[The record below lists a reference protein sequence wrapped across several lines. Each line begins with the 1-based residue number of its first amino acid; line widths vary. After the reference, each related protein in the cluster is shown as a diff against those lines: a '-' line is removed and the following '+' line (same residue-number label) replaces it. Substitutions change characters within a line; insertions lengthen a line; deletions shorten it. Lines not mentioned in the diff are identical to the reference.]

1 MEEIGSGAMGRVFA
15 ARDRRNGRLVA
26 IKALAADASSDD
38 LFNIKREFR
47 IARSLSSPH
56 LVPIYDLF
64 VQDSASYISMAL
76 LRGRTLDEWARS
88 TDWRGEP
95 ARLGDVLLG
104 ALSGLVDL
112 HDAGLVHRDIK
123 PQNIMVEADGSTV
136 LVDYGLATRTDSS
149 SFVTSSPNALAGTLG
164 YLGPEALVAADPS
177 PAIDL
182 FALGATLYEL
192 VTGAL
197 PPRCPLSW
205 QVAEDGLRDAARAA
219 WPEAP
224 PPILELVAATLRNDP
239 ARRCTAAQA
248 LAVAAPLCRPRS
260 TARRS
265 SGAGRSALIG
275 RDRELARLQ
284 DLLAPGGAR
293 IAVLGPS
300 GIGKTSL
307 LSRALGDL
315 RARQPASL
323 VLAGRCH
330 PGEHVRYRV
339 FDGLIDEL
347 TRWLLRLRRGE
358 RARLVHDETGVLR
371 QTFPVLDRVLHAPAV
386 TPGPDD
392 PRERRLRLPGALAA
406 LLAGVHASWPL
417 TLWVDD
423 VHWADDDGLQL
434 LRELCQALA
443 AGGPSIVLSGR
454 TLPAGVAGLCSAQ
467 IAVPPLSDRDAE
479 ALVALRG
486 HGRGLDAG
494 PQARTERSRSIGVLP
509 EAPTQRSEGCAG
521 DEPAG
526 RMQHGVLGDGLCAA
540 AGNPGLICF
549 LVDYQPAAPRRA
561 NPVLADAVGAQ
572 LHALGPGAVELAT
585 AMSLSGEPLP
595 MSVVDRVCRV
605 DSARDDIHRL
615 EHLGLV
621 RRVPFRSVEAIEIA
635 HDALREAIQQHRAG
649 EDLSAVHRRL
659 ATELA
664 DVVEVPREVIAAHWS
679 DAGDPEKAGELWL
692 AAGREAIE
700 ALAFDHAVRCLQRSV
715 EHGGA
720 ELRLPA
726 LREQARALS
735 YAGQL
740 RSAAER
746 YLEAAGLTSGDERHA
761 LQGQAAVHFLLAG
774 EIAAGMDLARELFE
788 PFGVRLP
795 RQRVA
800 ILAALVY
807 QRLRARRRREPAYQ
821 LRSAAVEP
829 HASLADLAYATTTSL
844 SNADLAL
851 GAYVQGLHF
860 VHGMRSGTPDRIA
873 RALALEAI
881 FHVSAGGDERAARQM
896 MARASAVL
904 GGEEPARI
912 RALFTLAEA
921 VLAWTTGRWLACVDH
936 AARAERIAREQCA
949 GAWWEINLSR
959 AVHQDALRWAGRYGE
974 LAPLA
979 EDSLADA
986 RRRGD
991 LFGQV
996 TFRTRFAA
1004 TLHLL
1009 EDRPDEAWR
1018 DCDACRDWSSR
1029 DVHLQHLTEFHSRAE
1044 CMLYRGEV
1052 AAALAF
1058 AEQRVRQMRWAALL
1072 RSTAPRLKVFHQLA
1086 VCRLAQAA
1094 AARGRARDRLIRDA
1108 RRAIAT
1114 VRRTRW
1120 GYAVLLADLVTATA
1134 DHLEGRAVGP
1144 MLAALGERARALD
1157 MPQYAEAIAVFHMQ
1171 ASGDRAAAGSALRP
1185 RGAVDPV
1192 RWAAVLVPGLVIAPP
1207 PR

>member
-1 MEEIGSGAMGRVFA
+1 VSCAVELGPYELIEEIGSGAMGRVFS
-15 ARDRRNGRLVA
+15 ARDRRNGQLVA
-26 IKALAADASSDD
+26 IKALAPDASSDD

-47 IARSLSSPH
+47 IAMTLSSPH

-64 VQDSASYISMAL
+64 VEGSASYISMAL
-76 LRGRTLDEWARS
+76 LRGRTLDEWARD
-88 TDWRGEP
+88 TDWRGDP
-95 ARLGDVLLG
+95 ARLGDILIG

-123 PQNIMVEADGSTV
+123 PQNIMALADGSTV
-136 LVDYGLATRTDSS
+136 LVDYGLATRTDPS

-164 YLGPEALVAADPS
+164 YLGPEALGAADPS
-177 PAIDL
+177 PSLDL

-197 PPRCPLSW
+197 PPRSPLSW
-205 QVAEDGLRDAARAA
+205 EVTEDPLGDAVRAA

-224 PPILELVAATLRNDP
+224 PPILALIAATLRNDP
-239 ARRCTAAQA
+239 AQRCTAAQA
-248 LAVAAPLCRPRS
+248 LALAAPLCQPRS
-260 TARRS
+260 RARRS
-265 SGAGRSALIG
+265 TGGGQSVLIG
-275 RDRELARLQ
+275 RDRELERLQ
-284 DLLAPGGAR
+284 ALLDPGGAR
-293 IAVLGPS
+293 VAVLGPS
-300 GIGKTSL
+300 GIGKSSL
-307 LSRALGDL
+307 LARALGDL
-315 RARQPASL
+315 RARRPASL

-347 TRWLLRLRRGE
+347 TRWLLRLDRGA
-358 RARLVHDETGVLR
+358 RARLAHDETGVLR
-371 QTFPVLDRVLHAPAV
+371 QTFPVLDRALAAPAA
-386 TPGPDD
+386 PGPDD

-406 LLAGVHASWPL
+406 LLADVHAASPL

-454 TLPAGVAGLCSAQ
+454 TLPAAVTGLCSAQ

-479 ALVALRG
+479 ELVALRA
-486 HGRGLDAG
+486 HGRGLDSLSL
-494 PQARTERSRSIGVLP
+494 Q
-509 EAPTQRSEGCAG
+509 
-521 DEPAG
+521 
-526 RMQHGVLGDGLCAA
+526 DGLRAA
-540 AGNPGLICF
+540 AGNPGLLCF
-549 LVDYQPAAPRRA
+549 FVGYQPQAPRSA
-561 NPVLADAVGAQ
+561 NPALADVVGDQ

-585 AMSLSGEPLP
+585 AMSLVGEPLP
-595 MSVVDRVCRV
+595 MSVVDRVCRL

-635 HDALREAIQQHRAG
+635 HDALREAIQHHRAG
-649 EDLSAVHRRL
+649 DDLSAVHRRL

-664 DVVEVPREVIAAHWS
+664 HVIEVPREVIAAHWS

-700 ALAFDHAVRCLQRSV
+700 ALAFEHAVRCLQRCAQV
-715 EHGGA
+715 GGA

-740 RSAAER
+740 RRAAEC
-746 YLEAAGLTSGDERHA
+746 YQDAARLAGGDERSG
-761 LQGQAAVHFLLAG
+761 LQGQAATHFLLAG
-774 EIAAGMDLARELFE
+774 EIGAGMDLVRELFE

-795 RQRVA
+795 RRRAA

-807 QRLRARRRREPAYQ
+807 QRLRPRRWREPAYP

-844 SNADLAL
+844 SKADLAL

-860 VHGMRSGTPDRIA
+860 AHSMRSGSPDRIA
-873 RALALEAI
+873 RALALEAS
-881 FHVSAGGDERAARQM
+881 FHVSAGGDEAAARRM
-896 MARASAVL
+896 MARASAAL
-904 GGEEPARI
+904 GGQEPARI
-912 RALFTLAEA
+912 RALFTLTEA
-921 VLAWTTGRWLACVDH
+921 TLAWTTGRWADCADH

-949 GAWWEINLSR
+949 GAWWEINTSR

-986 RRRGD
+986 HRRGD
-991 LFGQV
+991 RFGQV
-996 TFRTRFAA
+996 TFRVRFAA

-1009 EDRPDEAWR
+1009 ADRPDEAWR
-1018 DCDACRDWSSR
+1018 DCDACHDWPSR
-1029 DVHLQHLTEFHSRAE
+1029 DVHLQHLAEFHSRAE
-1044 CMLYRGEV
+1044 CLLYRGDV
-1052 AAALAF
+1052 AAALEF
-1058 AEQRVRQMRWAALL
+1058 VEQRVRQMQWAALL
-1072 RSTAPRLKVFHQLA
+1072 RATAPRLKVFHQLA
-1086 VCRLAQAA
+1086 ACRLAQAA
-1094 AARGRARDRLIRDA
+1094 AVQGRARARWIRGA

-1120 GYAVLLADLVTATA
+1120 GYAVLLADLVAATA
-1134 DHLEGRAVGP
+1134 DHLEGRPVGP
-1144 MLAALGERARALD
+1144 ALVALGERARALD

-1171 ASGDRAAAGSALRP
+1171 ASGDAAAAITTSGTASITASGLRS

-1192 RWAAVLVPGLVIAPP
+1192 RWAAVLLPGLVTAPP

>member
-1 MEEIGSGAMGRVFA
+1 MGRVFS
-15 ARDRRNGRLVA
+15 ARDRRTGRLVA
-26 IKALAADASSDD
+26 IKALAPDASSDD

-64 VQDSASYISMAL
+64 VEGSASYIAMAL
-76 LRGRTLDEWARS
+76 LRGRTLDEWARD

-95 ARLGDVLLG
+95 ARLGDILLG
-104 ALSGLVDL
+104 VLSGLVDL

-136 LVDYGLATRTDSS
+136 LVDYGLATRTDPA

-164 YLGPEALVAADPS
+164 YLGPEALGAADPS
-177 PAIDL
+177 PALDL

-205 QVAEDGLRDAARAA
+205 QVAEDRLCDAVRAA

-224 PPILELVAATLRNDP
+224 PPIVALVAATLRNEP

-248 LAVAAPLCRPRS
+248 LALAAPLCQPRS
-260 TARRS
+260 RARRS
-265 SGAGRSALIG
+265 TGAGQSALIG
-275 RDRELARLQ
+275 RDHELDQLRA
-284 DLLAPGGAR
+284 LLDPGGAR
-293 IAVLGPS
+293 VAVLGPS

-307 LSRALGDL
+307 LTRALGEL

-347 TRWLLRLRRGE
+347 TRWLLRLDRDQ
-358 RARLVHDETGVLR
+358 RARLAHDATGVLR
-371 QTFPVLDRVLHAPAV
+371 QTFPVLDRVLTAAPGAPV
-386 TPGPDD
+386 PDD

-406 LLAGVHASWPL
+406 LLANVHAAWPL

-434 LRELCQALA
+434 LGELRQALA
-443 AGGPSIVLSGR
+443 PGGPSIVLSGR
-454 TLPAGVAGLCSAQ
+454 TLPLAAAGLCSAQ

-479 ALVALRG
+479 ELVALRAR
-486 HGRGLDAG
+486 GRGLDSLSLA
-494 PQARTERSRSIGVLP
+494 
-509 EAPTQRSEGCAG
+509 EGL
-521 DEPAG
+521 
-526 RMQHGVLGDGLCAA
+526 RAA

-549 LVDYQPAAPRRA
+549 FVGYLPAAPRSA
-561 NPVLADAVGAQ
+561 SPALADVVSDQ

-595 MSVVDRVCRV
+595 MSVVDRVCCA

-635 HDALREAIQQHRAG
+635 HDALREAIRHHRAG
-649 EDLSAVHRRL
+649 DDLSAVHRRL
-659 ATELA
+659 ATELTH
-664 DVVEVPREVIAAHWS
+664 VLEVPREVIAAHWS
-679 DAGDPEKAGELWL
+679 NAGDPAKAGELWL

-700 ALAFDHAVRCLQRSV
+700 ALAFDHAVRCLQRTAQY
-715 EHGGA
+715 GGA

-740 RSAAER
+740 RRAAEC
-746 YLEAAGLTSGDERHA
+746 YLEAARLATGDERRD
-761 LQGQAAVHFLLAG
+761 LQGQAATHFLLAG
-774 EIAAGMDLARELFE
+774 EIGAGMDLVRELFE

-795 RQRVA
+795 RQRAA
-800 ILAALVY
+800 ILAALVV
-807 QRLRARRRREPAYQ
+807 QRLRARRWREPAYQ
-821 LRSAAVEP
+821 LRSTAVEP

-844 SNADLAL
+844 SKADLAL

-860 VHGMRSGTPDRIA
+860 AHSMRSGSPDRIA

-881 FHVSAGGDERAARQM
+881 FHVSAGGDETAARRM
-896 MARASAVL
+896 MARASAEL
-904 GGEEPARI
+904 DGREPARI
-912 RALFTLAEA
+912 RALFALAEA
-921 VLAWTTGRWLACVDH
+921 VLAWTTGRWRACVDH

-949 GAWWEINLSR
+949 GAWWEINMSR

-986 RRRGD
+986 HRRGD
-991 LFGQV
+991 RFGQV

-1009 EDRPDEAWR
+1009 ADRPDEAWR
-1018 DCDACRDWSSR
+1018 DCDACHDWPSR
-1029 DVHLQHLTEFHSRAE
+1029 DLHLQHLSEFHSRAE
-1044 CMLYRGEV
+1044 CMLYRGDV
-1052 AAALAF
+1052 AAALEF
-1058 AEQRVRQMRWAALL
+1058 VEQRVRQMRWAALL

-1086 VCRLAQAA
+1086 ACRLAQAA
-1094 AARGRARDRLIRDA
+1094 AVQGRARDRWIRGA

-1114 VRRTRW
+1114 VRRARW

-1134 DHLEGRAVGP
+1134 DHLEGRPVGP
-1144 MLAALGERARALD
+1144 SLAELSERARALD
-1157 MPQYAEAIAVFHMQ
+1157 MPQYAEAIAVFDMQ
-1171 ASGDRAAAGSALRP
+1171 ASGDRAAAASALRP

-1192 RWAAVLVPGLVIAPP
+1192 RWAAVLLPGLVIAPP
-1207 PR
+1207 TR